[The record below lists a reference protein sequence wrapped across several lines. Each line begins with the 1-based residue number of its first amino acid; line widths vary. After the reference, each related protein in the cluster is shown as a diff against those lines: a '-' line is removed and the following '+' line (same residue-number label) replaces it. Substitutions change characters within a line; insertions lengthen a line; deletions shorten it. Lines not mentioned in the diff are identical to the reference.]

1 MAEIYLDETNKPV
14 LFLIYLGTYISQWC
28 DEKKKHFMV
37 GWLKMYL
44 ILNKF
49 WF

>member
-28 DEKKKHFMV
+28 DEKKKTFY
-37 GWLKMYL
+37 GWLVENVFNFK
-44 ILNKF
+44 
-49 WF
+49 